1 MAVLE
6 ESTSLPLG
14 DVLKTMQE
22 RIVTHT
28 SYFGVPTQKNP
39 LDFWVYQEMITE
51 LKPTVIVEI
60 GNKFGGSALGFAHL
74 FDLMGRGRVIAVDID
89 HGQLHATAKAHPRIT
104 FLEGDASQLAD
115 TVKGMIGPEDNVL
128 VVEDSSHTYENT
140 LAVLE
145 NYQSLVKSGGY
156 FIVEDSNCHH
166 GLDVGPNPGPYEAI
180 EHFLESNADFESD
193 RSRESF
199 LITWNPKG
207 FLRRK

>member
-14 DVLKTMQE
+14 EVLKTMQE
-22 RIVTHT
+22 RIVTQT

-39 LDFWVYQEMITE
+39 LDFWVYQEMIME

-74 FDLMGRGRVIAVDID
+74 FDLMGRGRIIAVDID
-89 HGQLHATAKAHPRIT
+89 HSQLHETARSHPRIT
-104 FLEGDASQLAD
+104 FLEGDASQVAEQ
-115 TVKGMIGPEDNVL
+115 VKGMIRPEDNVL

-166 GLDVGPNPGPYEAI
+166 GLEVGPNPGPYEAI
-180 EHFLESNADFESD
+180 ERFLESNADFESD
-193 RSRESF
+193 RARESF